1 MLFGCKLTLVAV
13 AADNVAAATADNVAV
28 AVAAIH
34 FIPAFTIF
42 SRFFRFPGW
51 RQGMLALAEAV
62 SLSKPTDGWFLPNCG
77 GSVSTL
83 LDERNAE
90 ERRAARVVAFD
101 QESEE
106 EEEGLEEAEKINVLQ
121 VLIFSE

>member
-1 MLFGCKLTLVAV
+1 MLLLLLLTMLLLLSLLL
-13 AADNVAAATADNVAV
+13 
-28 AVAAIH
+28 ISLLLLQ
-34 FIPAFTIF
+34 IF
-42 SRFFRFPGW
+42 SCFFRFPGW

>member
-1 MLFGCKLTLVAV
+1 
-13 AADNVAAATADNVAV
+13 
-28 AVAAIH
+28 
-34 FIPAFTIF
+34 
-42 SRFFRFPGW
+42 
-51 RQGMLALAEAV
+51 MLALAEAV

-121 VLIFSE
+121 VLIFSK